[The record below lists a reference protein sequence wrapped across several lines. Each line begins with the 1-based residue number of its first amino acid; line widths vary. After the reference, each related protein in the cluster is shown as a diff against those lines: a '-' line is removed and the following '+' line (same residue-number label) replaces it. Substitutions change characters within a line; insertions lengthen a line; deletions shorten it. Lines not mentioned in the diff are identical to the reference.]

1 MKRLDTFMKL
11 ASFAFTIL
19 MALTLV
25 LFLAVVHKENVIVGL
40 QEELTNKDDDI
51 STIKTQVNQLQLDY
65 ADMEVKVKELSK

>member
-51 STIKTQVNQLQLDY
+51 STIKTQVKQLQFDY
-65 ADMEVKVKELSK
+65 ADMEVRVKELSK

>member
-51 STIKTQVNQLQLDY
+51 STIKRQVNQLQLDY
-65 ADMEVKVKELSK
+65 ADMEVRVKELSK